1 MLLLIKKY
9 FPWVAIL
16 FLLFLLFSGARIG
29 IAELYSLSARTT
41 MESWDPERRFPGSAE
56 IEAVQQ
62 QLEFARDLSISD
74 PEHHESIARLRLVRA
89 AAPGISD
96 GEKSQQLQAG
106 LDEIRTA
113 IALRP
118 VSPYSWTILLMLK
131 RDLGEFDSEF
141 LHALHRAVELGPWEP
156 DLLVSLADVGLT
168 AWPKVPLEEQD
179 LIQHIFVRGLE
190 HEARSIQGVAAGHR
204 NECAGKTGVVCQ

>member
-9 FPWVAIL
+9 FPWVAIP
-16 FLLFLLFSGARIG
+16 FLLFMLFSGARIG

-41 MESWDPERRFPGSAE
+41 MESWDAARRFPAASE

-62 QLEFARDLSISD
+62 QLEFARDLAIND
-74 PEHHESIARLRLVRA
+74 PEQHENIARLSLVRA
-89 AAPGISD
+89 AVPGIPP
-96 GEKSQQLQAG
+96 GEKTKRLQAG
-106 LDEIRTA
+106 LAEIRTA

-118 VSPYSWTILLMLK
+118 VSPYSWTILLMVK

-156 DLLVSLADVGLT
+156 ELLVSLADVGLT
-168 AWPKVPLEEQD
+168 AWPKVPPEEQD

-190 HEARSIQGVAAGHR
+190 HQAKSIQEVVSGHR